1 MKKLIAVFV
10 LISTLTISAHAE
22 TIITGPSL
30 GYRMDNVFGLR
41 VLVPCI
47 HMGLGFGYIAQNE
60 FTFLFNTGFSW
71 IFGFQLPGTLAQ
83 FIFGRTFRSQND
95 KLHLMIGA
103 GIGGIILPYFSVDI
117 PLQLSI
123 DYYFNNKYG
132 ISFTI
137 NNSIGYVI
145 PLLSKNTFIVSIGP
159 KFKL

>member
-30 GYRMDNVFGLR
+30 GYRMENFTVRTFFHS
-41 VLVPCI
+41 I

-71 IFGFQLPGTLAQ
+71 NFNLPICGTLAQ

-95 KLHLMIGA
+95 KVHLMIGA

-145 PLLSKNTFIVSIGP
+145 PLAFKNTFIVSIGP